1 MGDIAE
7 LWIWML
13 GIALAAFAPL
23 GFFIYRFAMKANDP
37 LGAHGAPHAPG
48 SKLENVVNSI
58 LGVLLKRK

>member
-23 GFFIYRFAMKANDP
+23 GFFIYRFSMKAGDP
-37 LGAHGAPHAPG
+37 LGAHGEPHAPN
-48 SKLENVVNSI
+48 SKVEAVVNNI
-58 LGVLLKRK
+58 LGILLKKK

>member
-23 GFFIYRFAMKANDP
+23 GVFIYRFSMKAGDP
-37 LGAHGAPHAPG
+37 LGAHETPHAPN
-48 SKLENVVNSI
+48 SKLENLVNKV
-58 LGVLLKRK
+58 LGHLLKRK